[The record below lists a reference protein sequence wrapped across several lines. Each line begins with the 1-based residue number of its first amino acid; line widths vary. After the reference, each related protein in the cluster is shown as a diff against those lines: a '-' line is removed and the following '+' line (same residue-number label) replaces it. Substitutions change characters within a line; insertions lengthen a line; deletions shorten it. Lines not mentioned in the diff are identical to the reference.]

1 MSRPD
6 ISTSKPLSGAAARH
20 LAYRPE
26 IDGLRAFSVLSVVLY
41 HFGVPGLDGGF
52 VGVDIFFVIS
62 GFLIGGLLWSELRET
77 GRIDLGRFYM
87 RRMRRLAPAFFAMAI
102 ASSVFAW
109 LVLLPFEFR
118 EFGKSLIA
126 ATVWLSNVQF
136 WREAGY
142 FDVAAE
148 SKPLLHTWSLSVEE
162 QFYVFLPLA
171 LLALRIVR
179 GATIPALILIWLVSA
194 VACIAMTPTY
204 PEATFFLFPFRAWE
218 LLTGV
223 LLAIALRNQSIR
235 PWPGLSWIGLALVA
249 VSIIAMRSDGFP
261 GWQAILPVAGAALIL
276 ANAGQD
282 NLANRLL
289 ALKGPVFVGLI
300 SYSLYLWH
308 WPVLI
313 LSRYWRDGYASPFE
327 AAGWLALATILAIL
341 SWALVERPLRHAHW
355 IGAPAFL
362 GGSIAVGL
370 VVLTFGGLIYVR
382 DGVANRF
389 PPEVRAHIDASQ
401 DFLQDWSRCDTA
413 ASGPLAGIETC
424 DIGPEG
430 APKVL
435 IWGDSHLRALM
446 DGLALAADEAG
457 TPGMIIWRGGC
468 PPLFGVAKDESASTP
483 SQDASCLRANNQLE
497 QAFAQMDSVE
507 RILLVGRW
515 SYYAEGTGIGR
526 DAANLITLRPA
537 PGSGL
542 QADNQ
547 AVLFDLALEET
558 VKTLNDDFGEVHVL
572 RQVPEIPDYSSR
584 EVARMLAH
592 GRASPSEITA
602 TFSAKSETLAAR
614 VMGAETCLYPMAT
627 KGLITLI
634 DPWPRL
640 CPERCS
646 VMMDGK
652 PVYFDNNHIN
662 NAGARALRDLFM
674 PFLTGTVGS

>member
-1 MSRPD
+1 M
-6 ISTSKPLSGAAARH
+6 
-20 LAYRPE
+20 
-26 IDGLRAFSVLSVVLY
+26 VLY
-41 HFGVPGLDGGF
+41 HFGVPGLGGGF
-52 VGVDIFFVIS
+52 VGVDVFFVIS

-77 GRIDLGRFYM
+77 GRIALGRFYM
-87 RRMRRLAPAFFAMAI
+87 RRVRRLAPAFFAMAI

-126 ATVWLSNVQF
+126 ATLWLSNVQF

-142 FDVAAE
+142 FDVAAA

-162 QFYVFLPLA
+162 QFYVVLPLA

-179 GATIPALILIWLVSA
+179 GATIPALILIWLASA
-194 VACIAMTPTY
+194 IACIAMTPTH

-223 LLAIALRNQSIR
+223 LLAIAVRNRSLQL
-235 PWPGLSWIGLALVA
+235 WPGLSWIGLALIAISIVA
-249 VSIIAMRSDGFP
+249 VRSDGFP
-261 GWQAILPVAGAALIL
+261 GWQAILPVAGATLLL
-276 ANAGQD
+276 ANAGQN
-282 NLANRLL
+282 NLTNRLL
-289 ALKGPVFVGLI
+289 ALKLPVFVGLI

-313 LSRYWRDGYASPFE
+313 LSRYWQDGHASPFE
-327 AAGWLALATILAIL
+327 IVGWLAIAAALSIL
-341 SWALVERPLRHAHW
+341 SWALIEKPLRHAHW
-355 IGAPAFL
+355 IGAPLFL
-362 GGSIAVGL
+362 AGSVAAGL
-370 VVLTFGGLIYVR
+370 VVLTFGGLVYVR
-382 DGVANRF
+382 DGLANRF
-389 PPEVRAHIDASQ
+389 PVEVRAHIDASQ
-401 DFLQDWSRCDTA
+401 DFLQDWSRCGTA

-424 DIGPEG
+424 AIGPEG

-497 QAFAQMDSVE
+497 QAFAEMDSIE
-507 RILLVGRW
+507 RVLLVGRW
-515 SYYAEGTGIGR
+515 SYYAEGKGIGR
-526 DAANLITLRPA
+526 DAANQITLRPA

-542 QADNQ
+542 RDDDQA
-547 AVLFDLALEET
+547 ALFHQALEET
-558 VKTLNDDFGEVHVL
+558 VRTLKDDFGEVHVL
-572 RQVPEIPDYSSR
+572 RQVPEIPDYNAG
-584 EVARMLAH
+584 EMARVLAH
-592 GRASPSEITA
+592 GRTSPAEITA
-602 TFSAKSETLAAR
+602 AFSAKSEVLAAR
-614 VMGAETCLYPMAT
+614 VMAAETCLYPLAAQ
-627 KGLITLI
+627 GLITLI

-646 VMMDGK
+646 VMMDGR

-662 NAGARALRDLFM
+662 NTGARALRDLFM
-674 PFLTGTVGS
+674 PFLIGTAGS